1 MQKRMIAVCAV
12 AVAGVACLAGEIR
25 VEGRGTVSV
34 APDMMRIRFD
44 VEAVDKDMAKS
55 AELFAVKSAA
65 VTKALTEAGV
75 ASNEVTTSGLEME
88 PRYHHEDN
96 EDNDQGRWGNGK
108 RVFDGYCHSTE
119 VTFAAPIDRERLEK
133 VYRVVVGCKTGT
145 EMNLDFF
152 VKDTKEA
159 KARARR
165 RAVKNAQ
172 ASAREL
178 CDAAGVTL
186 GEVDKIVS
194 YTSGNE
200 DDSFELASCE
210 MKLKSFEPAARDG
223 APVLPAIRIRD
234 IEVSDRVVIT
244 WKLEKR

>member
-1 MQKRMIAVCAV
+1 MKKLMVALGAV
-12 AVAGVACLAGEIR
+12 AMATACLAGEIR

-88 PRYHHEDN
+88 PRYHYEDK
-96 EDNDQGRWGNGK
+96 DGNDQGRWGDGK

-119 VTFAAPIDRERLEK
+119 VTFAAPLDRERLDT
-133 VYRVVVGCKTGT
+133 VYRAVVECKTGT
-145 EMNLDFF
+145 EIHLDFF
-152 VKDTKEA
+152 VKDTK
-159 KARARR
+159 KAQTQARR

-178 CDAAGVTL
+178 CKAAGVTL
-186 GEVDKIVS
+186 GEVDKIV

-200 DDSFELASCE
+200 GDSFELAPCA
-210 MKLKSFEPAARDG
+210 MKSFGSAARDG